1 MVRGWTFHI
10 TGGALCL
17 NFANTVSWRRSARPI
32 ERVVTSADL
41 HSWARQ
47 VGVITRADETR
58 LNREATRHP
67 QRAIR
72 RLATARLLR
81 EAIFNVFAAIS
92 EGRQP
97 AAHDLNHLTAWIKR
111 GVGHSGL
118 TRRNGQYRWVPLSGS
133 ANLMDEVLWR
143 VALSA
148 EELLTSLDTMNVG
161 QCSGRDCRWLWID
174 QTRNHSR
181 RWCDMAVC
189 GNRAKARRHYERLTA
204 AG

>member
-10 TGGALCL
+10 SGDALCL
-17 NFANTVSWRRSARPI
+17 DFANTLSWRRSARPI
-32 ERVVTSADL
+32 ERLVTYEDL
-41 HSWARQ
+41 LSWARQ
-47 VGVITRADETR
+47 VGAITRADEGR
-58 LNREATRHP
+58 LSRDAARHPRAATR
-67 QRAIR
+67 RLTAGR
-72 RLATARLLR
+72 RLR
-81 EAIFNVFAAIS
+81 EAIFGIFAGIS

-97 AAHDLNHLTAWIKR
+97 AAENLTHLIAWIR
-111 GVGHSGL
+111 RAVDHSGL
-118 TRRNGQYRWVPLSGS
+118 VQRNGHYRWVPLSGK
-133 ANLMDEVLWR
+133 AHLIDEVLWK

-148 EELLTSLDTMNVG
+148 EELLTSLDTIHVG

-174 QTRNHSR
+174 RTRNHSR